1 MIRLFRRSR
10 MLAVLLLLATP
21 ALGGAWLQAVHPCPV
36 DTPWLEHPGQG
47 HDHEAASKGA
57 ACHCVGSCSTATLA
71 ALAPAAA
78 AVAHVPSGVALPSA
92 FFPRSDA
99 PLPQPSEFLPPA
111 TAPPLS

>member
-1 MIRLFRRSR
+1 MFRTFRRSR

-36 DTPWLEHPGQG
+36 DTPWLEHHGQG

-57 ACHCVGSCSTATLA
+57 ACHCVGSCSAASMA
-71 ALAPAAA
+71 ALPPV
-78 AVAHVPSGVALPSA
+78 AVGVADFSSGVAAPALLV
-92 FFPRSDA
+92 PRSDA
-99 PLPQPSEFLPPA
+99 PLPQPSELLPPA

>member
-36 DTPWLEHPGQG
+36 DTPWLEHHGQG

-57 ACHCVGSCSTATLA
+57 ACHCVASCSAASMA
-71 ALAPAAA
+71 ALPPVAA
-78 AVAHVPSGVALPSA
+78 AVAHVPAGVALPAA
-92 FFPRSDA
+92 FVPRSDA
-99 PLPQPSEFLPPA
+99 PLFQPSEFLPPA